1 MAGAGTAAF
10 VAVGALPDVAAGVVP
25 GSVLSRPD
33 GTGCGE
39 SGCELAAMAAAAIA
53 SGAVGPPEAMAAA
66 GVVVAGV
73 DVGTAT
79 ATGVGVAGV
88 LPTCWARMVASTA
101 VASASSP
108 LDFWSSGFVLPDVV
122 AVVVDW
128 PVPLAVTP
136 LLLALAGSVALESS
150 LDDGP
155 LLAASLESLFACACV
170 CGAGALLPAPLAAL
184 LLPLFAGAALLSDD
198 GGGAFASFCWG
209 GGGGGAAEES
219 FGVFWLTRLP
229 KRSFAGGVLE
239 RVSQDG
245 AAWNAAL
252 AEAAASWVALSTGR
266 SPAWELGKQ
275 SARTGPSKKYS
286 YFNILKVHRAWFS
299 PAFSARRQDLPS
311 QTASHGRDCFA
322 RKRPILKC
330 SFPAASRRQGA

>member
-1 MAGAGTAAF
+1 
-10 VAVGALPDVAAGVVP
+10 
-25 GSVLSRPD
+25 
-33 GTGCGE
+33 
-39 SGCELAAMAAAAIA
+39 
-53 SGAVGPPEAMAAA
+53 
-66 GVVVAGV
+66 
-73 DVGTAT
+73 
-79 ATGVGVAGV
+79 
-88 LPTCWARMVASTA
+88 
-101 VASASSP
+101 
-108 LDFWSSGFVLPDVV
+108 VLPDVV

-266 SPAWELGKQ
+266 SPAWELGETISKDRAIRKMQ
-275 SARTGPSKKYS
+275 LFQYLKSSSGVVQPSFFCPAAR
-286 YFNILKVHRAWFS
+286 FAV
-299 PAFSARRQDLPS
+299 PAPRSWS
-311 QTASHGRDCFA
+311 RDCFA

-330 SFPAASRRQGA
+330 SFPAAS